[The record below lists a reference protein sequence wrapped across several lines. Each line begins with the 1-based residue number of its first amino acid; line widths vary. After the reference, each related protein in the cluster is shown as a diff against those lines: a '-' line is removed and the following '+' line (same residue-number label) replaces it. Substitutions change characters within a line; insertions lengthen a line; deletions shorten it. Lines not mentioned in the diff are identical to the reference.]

1 MKNIILFIAFTGL
14 VLSINAQ
21 NTLKLKTIET
31 NYGKMDGSSFYRI
44 GKLDGA
50 IINVDTLSVLIPVLS
65 VVNISNDTFSSDVR
79 CEITIDF
86 LLYDDRDSLLAD
98 RERAVSRRE
107 PLSPYQDFFPNNI
120 IVDFGFMSFPLLEMI
135 DALKEEE
142 NIDLE
147 QISYWKIIS
156 GVSYTSKDGTYSDN
170 VFYEGADTSIF
181 YVVRGNVGIQEI
193 EQNSN
198 VFSVYPNPTN
208 GQLRIMN
215 YGLQNENIEIFDIAG
230 KMVKT
235 YNSPINN
242 TIDISELQTGMY
254 FITTYSKGQ
263 KITKKFVKQ

>member
-21 NTLKLKTIET
+21 DILKLKTVKTYYGNAIE
-31 NYGKMDGSSFYRI
+31 SSYYRI
-44 GKLDGA
+44 GELDGA
-50 IINVDTLSVLIPVLS
+50 VINIDTLSFLYPELS
-65 VVNISNDTFSSDVR
+65 VLNISIDTFSSDVMY
-79 CEITIDF
+79 EITIDF
-86 LLYDDRDSLLAD
+86 LLYDESGFLLVEK
-98 RERAVSRRE
+98 ERGVSQRIPIPGE
-107 PLSPYQDFFPNNI
+107 LFPFYLMD
-120 IVDFGFMSFPLLEMI
+120 VVSMRFPLLEMI

-142 NIDLE
+142 NIDFE

-181 YVVRGNVGIQEI
+181 YVVRGNVGVQDI

-198 VFSVYPNPTN
+198 VFSVYPNPAN

-215 YGLQNENIEIFDIAG
+215 YELQNENIEIFDIAG

-242 TIDISELQTGMY
+242 TIDISELQAGMY
-254 FITTYSKGQ
+254 FITIYSKGQ